1 MELIPSRISLGEFLR
16 SRRKRLTPEEAGVQ
30 TYGRRRT
37 PGLRREEVA
46 QLAHIGVSWY
56 TSLEQGRNVNPSED
70 VLNNIASAL
79 RLNEDERSH
88 LHLLASP
95 VKQAKVEDYELNV
108 GLELTIEALEPNPAF
123 ILGRNW
129 DLLLW
134 NQASEIVFRLPTY
147 SKNMQQRPNWMRR
160 FLMDSSLKS
169 NNEDWE
175 AKAQAMISRFR
186 ADYAYFTNDLRFKL
200 LIEEFMQ
207 ISEVF
212 REVWPR
218 HDVQVVADC
227 HKRWNDSRIGEM
239 VFEHVTLQPPTDPEI
254 KIMIYLASTDTAA
267 RLQGL
272 LGVKA
277 NAENQS
283 GNKMARPY

>member
-1 MELIPSRISLGEFLR
+1 MEVISSRISLGEFLR
-16 SRRKRLTPEEAGVQ
+16 SRRKRLTPEEVGLQ

-46 QLAHIGVSWY
+46 HLAHIGTSWY

-70 VLNNIASAL
+70 VLNSIANAL
-79 RLNEDERSH
+79 RLNEDERNH

-95 VKQAKVEDYELNV
+95 VKQAKVEDHELNA
-108 GLELTIEALEPNPAF
+108 GLERMVWALEPNPAF
-123 ILGRNW
+123 ILGRSW

-175 AKAQAMISRFR
+175 AKAYVMISRFR
-186 ADYAYFTNDLRFKL
+186 ADYAHFPNDVGFKL
-200 LIEEFMQ
+200 LIEEFMKV
-207 ISEVF
+207 SELF

-218 HDVQVVADC
+218 HDVKVITDC

-239 VFEHVTLQPPTDPEI
+239 DFVHVTLQPPTDPEI
-254 KIMIYLASTDTAA
+254 KIMIYTASMDTAA
-267 RLQGL
+267 RLHGL
-272 LGVKA
+272 LGVTD
-277 NAENQS
+277 NAEN
-283 GNKMARPY
+283 K